1 MTDVGQ
7 AADVTQAP
15 SGSIADTARQCER
28 ILAEV
33 ERVIVGKRDTVRMV
47 LLGVLASG
55 HILIEDLPGLGK
67 TLLARTFATVLGLEF
82 TRVQFTPDMLPAD
95 LTGATVLDLRTGD
108 PVFRPGPVFTGLLLA
123 DEINRTPP
131 KTQAALLE
139 AMAEGQVSADGVTR
153 PLPQPFIVLATDNPI
168 EYEGTY
174 PLPEAQLDRFIARV
188 SLGYLD
194 ADGEAEMVRR
204 RLARGSAPPNPAQL
218 TDAAG
223 LLAMRESLEDV
234 QLHPD
239 LLAYVVALTAATR
252 THPQVTVGAS
262 PRGTLAVVQLA
273 RGHAALA
280 GRGYV
285 TPEDIKAVAV
295 PALAHRLVLRPE
307 MWVRQVTGED
317 VAAEVLSTIPVPRS
331 TQ

>member
-1 MTDVGQ
+1 VTG
-7 AADVTQAP
+7 ALADARGTV
-15 SGSIADTARQCER
+15 ADTARLAGR
-28 ILAEV
+28 VLAEV
-33 ERVIVGKRDTVRMV
+33 ERVIVGKPETVKMV

-95 LTGATVLDLRTGD
+95 LTGATALDLRTGE

-153 PLPQPFIVLATDNPI
+153 RLPDPFVVLATDNPI

-188 SLGYLD
+188 RLGYLD
-194 ADGEAEMVRR
+194 AEGEAEMVRR
-204 RLARGSAPPNPAQL
+204 RLARGSAPPDMQQV
-218 TDAAG
+218 TDAAR
-223 LLAMRESLEDV
+223 LLAMRESLEQV

-239 LLAYVVALTAATR
+239 LLSYVVALITATR

-280 GRGYV
+280 GREYV

-317 VAAEVLSTIPVPRS
+317 VAAEVLAEVPVPRS
-331 TQ
+331 GA

>member
-1 MTDVGQ
+1 
-7 AADVTQAP
+7 VTNTVT
-15 SGSIADTARQCER
+15 GSVADTARLCER
-28 ILAEV
+28 IIGEV
-33 ERVIVGKRDTVRMV
+33 EQVIVGKRPAMTTV

-67 TLLARTFATVLGLEF
+67 TLLARTFATVLGLQF

-95 LTGATVLDLRTGD
+95 LTGAMVLDLATGE
-108 PVFRPGPVFTGLLLA
+108 PSFRPGPVFTGLLLA

-139 AMAEGQVSADGVTR
+139 AMAEGQVSVDGVTR
-153 PLPQPFIVLATDNPI
+153 PLPSPFVVLATDNPI

-174 PLPEAQLDRFIARV
+174 PLPEAQLDRFTARV

-194 ADGEAEMVRR
+194 PEGEAEMVRR
-204 RLARGSAPPNPAQL
+204 RLARGSAPPVPAQV

-223 LLAMRESLEDV
+223 LLAMRESLESV

-239 LLAYVVALTAATR
+239 LLAYVVALIAATR
-252 THPQVTVGAS
+252 AHPQVTVGAS

-273 RGHAALA
+273 RGHAVLA
-280 GRGYV
+280 GRDFV

-307 MWVRQVTGED
+307 MWVRQVTGPD
-317 VAAEVLSTIPVPRS
+317 VAAEILATVPVPRS
-331 TQ
+331 PG

>member
-1 MTDVGQ
+1 
-7 AADVTQAP
+7 VTKTATGP
-15 SGSIADTARQCER
+15 VADTARLCER

-33 ERVIVGKRDTVRMV
+33 ENVIVGKREAVTTV

-55 HILIEDLPGLGK
+55 HTLIEDLPGLGK

-95 LTGATVLDLRTGD
+95 LTGAMVLDLATGE
-108 PVFRPGPVFTGLLLA
+108 PAFRPGPVFTGLLLA

-139 AMAEGQVSADGVTR
+139 AMAEGQVSVDGVTR
-153 PLPQPFIVLATDNPI
+153 PLPSPFVVLATDNPI

-194 ADGEAEMVRR
+194 AEGEAEMARR
-204 RLARGSAPPNPAQL
+204 RLARGSAPPVPPQV
-218 TDAAG
+218 TDAVQ
-223 LLAMRESLEDV
+223 LLAMRESLESV

-239 LLAYVVALTAATR
+239 LLAYVVALIAATR
-252 THPQVTVGAS
+252 SHPQVTVGAS
-262 PRGTLAVVQLA
+262 PRGTLAVIQLA
-273 RGHAALA
+273 RGHAVLD
-280 GRGYV
+280 GREYV

-307 MWVRQVTGED
+307 MWVRQVTGQD
-317 VAAEVLSTIPVPRS
+317 VAAEVLASVPVPRGPA
-331 TQ
+331 

>member
-1 MTDVGQ
+1 
-7 AADVTQAP
+7 VTALLP
-15 SGSIADTARQCER
+15 VTVADTAHLGQRV
-28 ILAEV
+28 LAEV
-33 ERVIVGKRDTVRMV
+33 EQVIVGKPDTTKMV

-67 TLLARTFATVLGLEF
+67 TLLARTFATVLGLRF

-95 LTGATVLDLRTGD
+95 LTGATVLDLATGD

-139 AMAEGQVSADGVTR
+139 AMAEGQVSTDGVTR
-153 PLPQPFIVLATDNPI
+153 PLAQPFVVLATDNPI

-188 SLGYLD
+188 RLGYLD
-194 ADGEAEMVRR
+194 AEGEAEMVRR
-204 RLARGSAPPNPAQL
+204 RLARGSAPPVSAQV
-218 TDAAG
+218 TDAER
-223 LLAMRESLEDV
+223 LLAMRESLESV

-239 LLAYVVALTAATR
+239 LLEYVVALVAATR

-262 PRGTLAVVQLA
+262 PRGTLAVIQLA

-280 GRGYV
+280 GREYV

-307 MWVRQVTGED
+307 MWVRQVSGED
-317 VAAEVLSTIPVPRS
+317 VAREVLASVPVPRS
-331 TQ
+331 TP

>member
-1 MTDVGQ
+1 MTKT
-7 AADVTQAP
+7 VT
-15 SGSIADTARQCER
+15 GTVADTARLCER

-33 ERVIVGKRDTVRMV
+33 EQVIVGKRQAVTTV

-95 LTGATVLDLRTGD
+95 LTGAMVLELATGE
-108 PVFRPGPVFTGLLLA
+108 PAFRPGPVFTGLLLA

-139 AMAEGQVSADGVTR
+139 AMAEGQVSVDGVTR
-153 PLPQPFIVLATDNPI
+153 PLPSPFVVLATDNPI

-194 ADGEAEMVRR
+194 AEGEAEMVRR
-204 RLARGSAPPNPAQL
+204 RLARGSAPPVPPQV
-218 TDAAG
+218 TDAG
-223 LLAMRESLEDV
+223 RLLAMRESLESV

-239 LLAYVVALTAATR
+239 LLSYVVALVAATR
-252 THPQVTVGAS
+252 AHPQVTVGAS
-262 PRGTLAVVQLA
+262 PRGTLAVIQLA
-273 RGHAALA
+273 RGHAVLD
-280 GRGYV
+280 GREYV

-307 MWVRQVTGED
+307 MWVRQVTGQA
-317 VAAEVLSTIPVPRS
+317 VAAEILAAVPVPRVPA
-331 TQ
+331 

>member
-1 MTDVGQ
+1 MTGVLP
-7 AADVTQAP
+7 VTV
-15 SGSIADTARQCER
+15 ADTARLGER
-28 ILAEV
+28 VLAEV
-33 ERVIVGKRDTVRMV
+33 QQIIVGKPETVKFI

-67 TLLARTFATVLGLEF
+67 TLLARTFAAVLGLEF
-82 TRVQFTPDMLPAD
+82 TRVQFTPDKLPAD
-95 LTGATVLDLRTGD
+95 LTGATMLDLRTGD

-153 PLPQPFIVLATDNPI
+153 LLPQPFVVLATDNPI

-188 SLGYLD
+188 RLGYLD
-194 ADGEAEMVRR
+194 AEGEAEMVRR
-204 RLARGSAPPNPAQL
+204 RLARGSAPPASSQV
-218 TDAAG
+218 TDAAR
-223 LLAMRESLEDV
+223 LLAMRESPELV

-239 LLAYVVALTAATR
+239 LLEYVVALVAATR
-252 THPQVTVGAS
+252 AHPQVTVGAS

-280 GRGYV
+280 GREYV

-307 MWVRQVTGED
+307 MWVRRVTGED
-317 VAAEVLSTIPVPRS
+317 VAGEVLASVPVPRG
-331 TQ
+331 TA

>member
-1 MTDVGQ
+1 
-7 AADVTQAP
+7 VTKVATGP
-15 SGSIADTARQCER
+15 VADTARLCER

-33 ERVIVGKRDTVRMV
+33 EQVIVGKHDSARAV

-95 LTGATVLDLRTGD
+95 LTGAMVLDLATGE
-108 PVFRPGPVFTGLLLA
+108 PAFRPGPVFTGLLLA

-139 AMAEGQVSADGVTR
+139 AMAEGQVSVDGTTR
-153 PLPQPFIVLATDNPI
+153 RLPNPFVVLATDNPI

-194 ADGEAEMVRR
+194 TEGEAEMVRR
-204 RLARGSAPPNPAQL
+204 RLARGSAPPNPPQL
-218 TDAAG
+218 TDAAR
-223 LLAMRESLEDV
+223 LLAMRESLEAV

-239 LLAYVVALTAATR
+239 LLGYVVALVSATR

-262 PRGTLAVVQLA
+262 PRGTLAVIQLA
-273 RGHAALA
+273 RGHAVLD
-280 GRGYV
+280 GRDYV

-307 MWVRQVTGED
+307 MWVRQVTGQD
-317 VAAEVLSTIPVPRS
+317 VAAEVLAQVPVPRG
-331 TQ
+331 TP

>member
-1 MTDVGQ
+1 MTRVAEG
-7 AADVTQAP
+7 T
-15 SGSIADTARQCER
+15 DTARR

-33 ERVIVGKRDTVRMV
+33 ERVIVGKRAAVETV

-55 HILIEDLPGLGK
+55 HVLIEDLPGLGK
-67 TLLARTFATVLGLEF
+67 TLLARTFASLLGLEF

-95 LTGATVLDLRTGD
+95 LTGAMVLDLRTGE
-108 PVFRPGPVFTGLLLA
+108 PEFRAGPLFTGLLLA

-139 AMAEGQVSADGVTR
+139 AMAEGQVTVDGVTR
-153 PLPQPFIVLATDNPI
+153 ELPRPFVVLATDNPI

-188 SLGYLD
+188 RLGYLD
-194 ADGEAEMVRR
+194 EDGEAEMVRR
-204 RLARGSAPPNPAQL
+204 RLARGSAPPAVPQV

-223 LLAMRESLEDV
+223 VLAMRESLERVHLD
-234 QLHPD
+234 PD
-239 LLAYVVALTAATR
+239 LLRYVVALTAATR
-252 THPQVTVGAS
+252 SHPQVTVGAS

-273 RGHAALA
+273 RGAAVLA
-280 GRGYV
+280 GRDFV
-285 TPEDIKAVAV
+285 TPEDVKAVAG

-307 MWVRQVTGED
+307 LWVRQVTGED
-317 VAAEVLSTIPVPRS
+317 VTREILDQVPVPRS
-331 TQ
+331 RPEPA

>member
-1 MTDVGQ
+1 MTKT
-7 AADVTQAP
+7 VTGAV
-15 SGSIADTARQCER
+15 ADTARLCER
-28 ILAEV
+28 VLAEV
-33 ERVIVGKRDTVRMV
+33 DQVIVGKRQAVTTV

-95 LTGATVLDLRTGD
+95 LTGAMVLDLATGE
-108 PVFRPGPVFTGLLLA
+108 PSFRPGPVFTGLLLA

-139 AMAEGQVSADGVTR
+139 AMAEGQVSLDGVTH
-153 PLPQPFIVLATDNPI
+153 PLPSPFVVLATDNPI

-194 ADGEAEMVRR
+194 AEGEAEMVRR
-204 RLARGSAPPNPAQL
+204 RLARGSAPPVPAQV
-218 TDAAG
+218 TDAAR
-223 LLAMRESLEDV
+223 LLAMRESLEAV

-239 LLAYVVALTAATR
+239 LLRYVVSLITATR
-252 THPQVTVGAS
+252 SHPQVTVGAS
-262 PRGTLAVVQLA
+262 PRGTLAVIQLA
-273 RGHAALA
+273 RGHAVLD
-280 GRGYV
+280 GREFV

-307 MWVRQVTGED
+307 MWVRQVTGQD
-317 VAAEVLSTIPVPRS
+317 VAAEVLATVPVPRGPA
-331 TQ
+331 